1 MYHFPFIF
9 RFFQFIFL
17 FMLLFH
23 VTFKPEQKV
32 QDESPFQDNE
42 FVELW
47 ANKNDA
53 PKKPKFRTDSLDF
66 IRYKY

>member
-1 MYHFPFIF
+1 
-9 RFFQFIFL
+9 
-17 FMLLFH
+17 MLLFH

-32 QDESPFQDNE
+32 QDESPFQANE